1 MKQQSIQTIQADEIL
16 DSRGNPT
23 VEAIVTLASGEQ
35 GSASVPSGASI
46 GQYEDLELRDG
57 DPQRYN
63 GKGVLQACSHI
74 TDTILPALKGKDV
87 HDQETLDRTM
97 IDLDGTPNKSKL
109 GANAILAV
117 SLACARA
124 GSETERI
131 PLYQYLRVRYQRE
144 DTSVVLPIP
153 MLNIING
160 GRHADNGLDFQEY
173 MILPHAPTFME
184 RMRKGAEI
192 YMELGSLLKS
202 KNHST
207 LTGDEGGFA
216 PRLKNNTDPL
226 DLLAEA
232 IGRTPYRFG
241 KDVTFGLDIAASEF
255 SIPQKQQYFL
265 ALEHKMVSADDLINR
280 YAELK
285 QNYPITS
292 IEDGLSEDDWEGW
305 ARMTERL
312 HESMLIIGDDLFVTN
327 REKLERGVKEHVA
340 NAILVKLNQV
350 GTLTETMETIALA
363 QSKGYVPVISH
374 RSGETTDAFIA
385 DLAVAVNAPY
395 IKAGAVARGE
405 RLAKYNRLIEIEA
418 SLR

>member
-340 NAILVKLNQV
+340 YAILVKLNQV